1 MAHHP
6 SSEAIKALIRTVPD
20 FPKSGIQFR
29 DITTLLLDPKGFQL
43 CVDAFADRYRSMKI
57 DVIAGVESRGFIIG
71 APLAL
76 ALGLPFV
83 PLRKPGKLPA
93 KTVRYSYQLEYGSD
107 TLEMHED
114 AVSRGQRVLVI
125 DDLIAT
131 GGTMEAACR
140 LIETVG
146 AEVAE
151 CACVVELPDLKG
163 RDKLGSRPLYVLVE
177 FEGD

>member
-83 PLRKPGKLPA
+83 PLRKPGNCQPRLFATPTSLSTDRTLLKCTRMPSPA
-93 KTVRYSYQLEYGSD
+93 ASVCS
-107 TLEMHED
+107 
-114 AVSRGQRVLVI
+114 
-125 DDLIAT
+125 
-131 GGTMEAACR
+131 
-140 LIETVG
+140 
-146 AEVAE
+146 
-151 CACVVELPDLKG
+151 
-163 RDKLGSRPLYVLVE
+163 
-177 FEGD
+177 